1 MTQQFGSELTGEKQN
16 EMMPPPEVPELGS
29 FSALPPPVAANG
41 ASTSTSSGYE
51 QRPDSGIDL
60 DNGVPNVR
68 SYETNG
74 ALSEERAL
82 YDKLTVGRG

>member
-16 EMMPPPEVPELGS
+16 EMMPPPEVPQFGS

-41 ASTSTSSGYE
+41 ASSGYE